1 MIKDLKNVNTVID
14 LSKIDGV
21 AFGKLRVSF
30 KSYSKKN
37 ILKLASILK
46 NDEIESK
53 TVRSFFY
60 YKLTCKIDLIDKF
73 CESEYQT
80 IVGKFSIL
88 ASKCFVYLDVM
99 GVE

>member
-1 MIKDLKNVNTVID
+1 MIKDLKNVNTAID
-14 LSKIDGV
+14 SSKINGF

-30 KSYSKKN
+30 KSCSKKN

-53 TVRSFFY
+53 IVQSFFC
-60 YKLTCKIDLIDKF
+60 YKLICEIDLIDKF
-73 CESEYQT
+73 CESEYQK

-88 ASKCFVYLDVM
+88 ASKCFVYLDVI